1 MRYDN
6 QEIRLIQK
14 TTEEKSFLNQDVK
27 ECLGLIFYIDWF
39 KTHNHTKQSRKSMPW
54 ARAEKPVSCFNGKD
68 FRHHDFKFTAPN
80 IIEFLPSSDLNG
92 FKVLSTF

>member
-68 FRHHDFKFTAPN
+68 FLMQR
-80 IIEFLPSSDLNG
+80 
-92 FKVLSTF
+92 

>member
-1 MRYDN
+1 M
-6 QEIRLIQK
+6 EEEGGGG
-14 TTEEKSFLNQDVK
+14 EEKR
-27 ECLGLIFYIDWF
+27 EW
-39 KTHNHTKQSRKSMPW
+39 
-54 ARAEKPVSCFNGKD
+54 EKNCFNGKD